1 MNRPAG
7 VTTTALLMGITNA
20 MGWGIIDWRAPH
32 AVIRF
37 VIYTI
42 LIVIGYAVI
51 WFYWQGENWAR
62 VFVLACSVMAILN
75 LTAWNQAKPG
85 VIIWLMHVMVA
96 AEAALGLFL
105 IFWLNNSKIRRWYK
119 GGHFTG

>member
-20 MGWGIIDWRAPH
+20 MGWGIIDWQAPH
-32 AVIRF
+32 AAIRF

-62 VFVLACSVMAILN
+62 VFVL
-75 LTAWNQAKPG
+75 
-85 VIIWLMHVMVA
+85 
-96 AEAALGLFL
+96 GLFRHGDPEPDRL
-105 IFWLNNSKIRRWYK
+105 EPSQARCHHLVNARDGSRRSRSRIVSNILA
-119 GGHFTG
+119 